1 MSEESQVL
9 AGILLLSLG
18 TVETGGLYLVRL
30 MSGPG
35 AATAFQVGFARAG
48 HAHAAVLLLLG
59 LAIQPYADAAGLEGF
74 LGWVARA
81 GAPLA
86 IDAKA
91 IRASPIRMLFI
102 TLRIRRSPDKR
113 NRYKEGGLAC
123 ATTIAE
129 PAPLATEAC
138 SCHNG
143 RHRIPNDIPSN

>member
-9 AGILLLSLG
+9 AGILLLSLV

-81 GAPLA
+81 GAPVAAILMPAGFFFSSMGAGRERPNALVGLVFAGATVLA
-86 IDAKA
+86 V
-91 IRASPIRMLFI
+91 
-102 TLRIRRSPDKR
+102 
-113 NRYKEGGLAC
+113 GLVALG
-123 ATTIAE
+123 IGL
-129 PAPLATEAC
+129 LA
-138 SCHNG
+138 
-143 RHRIPNDIPSN
+143 